1 MASPTPTSQTIH
13 LPAGRK
19 ERGAFFTPPAIAD
32 YLAWWAVGSDPTATV
47 LDPTC
52 GEAVFLLAAGRE
64 LRKNGADPSAL
75 RKQVIGVD
83 IHEQSLT
90 EARHLL
96 RAENLD
102 ARLLPHDFFD
112 LAAPSQLGCMLPEVD
127 AVIGNPPFV
136 RYQEHQGLRR
146 KRSAEAALAEGVR
159 LSGLASS
166 WAALLVH
173 SCSFL
178 KPDGRLAMVLPAELL
193 TVHYAEPIRRWLR
206 RRFHAVHLV
215 LFERLQFADALEQVV
230 LVVAHGSGGC
240 EALSLYPVADASELQ
255 ELRPFDHYN
264 VTPSKEGK
272 WTDMLLSTK
281 HRQLFRRV
289 VDEGFVALDDYGAPE
304 LGGVTGANDY
314 FTLCES
320 ARHEYALEDD
330 QLVRISPPGTRH
342 LRGLSFSRRDWT
354 ALRDADEPVWLLQPR
369 EGKPAAGLA
378 RYLALGRKI
387 GVHEAYKCRIRNPW
401 WLPPVAPRPDLFFTY
416 MSHRYPRL
424 IANTARVSF
433 LNSMHGVRLRRD
445 APDIAASALPL
456 LAINSVTMLGAELFG
471 RSYGG
476 GVLKMEPREAATLP
490 MPSIRVLAD
499 AWSRLSSERAALDQ
513 HLRDGAWETV
523 AERVDE
529 VLLGDVLDLSK
540 QQVSEMQQAAR
551 LLRERRLGR
560 SGRQV

>member
-1 MASPTPTSQTIH
+1 MTASSSTSQTID

-32 YLAWWAVGSDPTATV
+32 YLAWWAVGNDPTATV

-83 IHEQSLT
+83 IHKRSLT

-96 RAENLD
+96 RAEHLD

-112 LAAPSQLGCMLPEVD
+112 LAPPSQLGCLLPEVD

-136 RYQEHQGLRR
+136 RYQEHQGIRR

-178 KPDGRLAMVLPAELL
+178 KPEGRLAMVLPAELL

-206 RRFHAVHLV
+206 QRFHAVHLV

-255 ELRPFDHYN
+255 GLRPFDHYN
-264 VTPSKEGK
+264 VTPSNEGK
-272 WTDMLLSTK
+272 WTDMLLPTK

-289 VDEGFVALDDYGAPE
+289 VDKGFVALDDYGTPE
-304 LGGVTGANDY
+304 LGGVTGANSY

-320 ARHEYALEDD
+320 ARREYGLEDN

-342 LRGLSFSRRDWT
+342 LRGLSFTSRDWT

-369 EGKPAAGLA
+369 EEKPAAGLA

-387 GVHEAYKCRIRNPW
+387 GVHEAYKCRIRDPW

-424 IANTARVSF
+424 VTNAARVSF
-433 LNSMHGVRLRRD
+433 LNSMHGVRLRTH
-445 APDIAASALPL
+445 APAIAASALPL

-490 MPSIRVLAD
+490 VPSTSVLVD
-499 AWSRLSSERAALDQ
+499 AWTRLNSERAALDQ
-513 HLRDGAWETV
+513 LLRDGAWETV
-523 AERVDE
+523 AGRVDE
-529 VLLGDVLDLSK
+529 VILGDVLDLSK
-540 QQVSEMQQAAR
+540 QQMSEMRQAAR

-560 SGRQV
+560 SGRKD